1 MQLTYR
7 GLTYD
12 YRPPQVETEADVLG
26 LSGSYLG
33 LDYRF
38 RNPHA
43 KNIIHPSVNLTY
55 RGVAFNQGDT
65 AQTQP
70 VVATVPDVAPQV
82 AAPSFA
88 QRTRARLHEQTKA
101 IKKRQQSLLL
111 RLASEIGLD
120 GAEASH
126 HPIYIQGK
134 VQPSF
139 QADYSRRGV
148 AMS

>member
-12 YRPPQVETEADVLG
+12 YRPPQVEKTQELG
-26 LSGSYLG
+26 LAGSYRG

-38 RNPHA
+38 RRTAA
-43 KNIIHPSVNLTY
+43 KNVIQPNVILTY
-55 RGVAFNQGDT
+55 RGVAFNS
-65 AQTQP
+65 ANP
-70 VVATVPDVAPQV
+70 VAPTDNVNTPVIEAAPQV
-82 AAPSFA
+82 SF
-88 QRTRARLHEQTKA
+88 QERMRTRLYQQTQA

-120 GAEASH
+120 GEQASH
-126 HPIYIQGK
+126 HEGTIQGK
-134 VQPSF
+134 VPANF
-139 QADYSRRGV
+139 RVDYASPGV